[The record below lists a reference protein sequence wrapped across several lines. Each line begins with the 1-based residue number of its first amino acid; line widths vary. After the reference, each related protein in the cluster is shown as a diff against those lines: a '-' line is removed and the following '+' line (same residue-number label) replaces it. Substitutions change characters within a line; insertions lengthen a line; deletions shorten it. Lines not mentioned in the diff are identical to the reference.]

1 MILRVGL
8 KSIMKKVKMS
18 LANAQGKLSRQ
29 EMKTIMAGSGSD
41 GDCPPCDPRKWIRY
55 SANVCVVSGY
65 C

>member
-1 MILRVGL
+1 
-8 KSIMKKVKMS
+8 MKKVKMS

-41 GDCPPCDPRKWIRY
+41 SGCPPCDPRKWIRY